1 MMSLKDITDE
11 KEFIIELAKR
21 IIPVK
26 SISPASGGQGES
38 ERADLLVSIL
48 KELGYEDSVRYDVE
62 DKAGFK
68 RSSIIE
74 KVGNFDRT
82 LWLVSHIDT
91 VPDGDPNL
99 WTRAPFQATVEGN
112 RIYGRGTSD
121 DGQAVFLS
129 LLLLKRLDRSKL
141 KMNLGLAFVAD
152 EEVGSVYGI
161 QYLLDKN
168 IFKKDDLIIVPDAGS
183 MDGMELE
190 IAEKSIVWIKFTVN
204 GRQYHASMPSNA
216 ISAARDGM
224 EFMLSIDKMLH
235 SKYTSKD
242 DTFNFPYSTFEPTK
256 HEKNVDNINT
266 IPGKEVFYMDCRIL
280 PSYDVDSVVDDI
292 SREISE
298 FERTHKS
305 KIKMEFVQREQAPV
319 PTSKDSEVVTRLV
332 KALSSRGGE
341 PKVVG
346 IGGGTCAAFFR
357 RLGYEAVVWST
368 TVPDVAHQVDEYVI
382 IDQILQDRE
391 TIEKMVYS
399 D

>member
-1 MMSLKDITDE
+1 MNLKDITDE

-38 ERADLLVSIL
+38 QRADLLVSIL

-62 DKAGFK
+62 DKMGFK
-68 RSSIIE
+68 RSSVIE

-99 WTRAPFQATVEGN
+99 WTRPPFQATVEGN

-129 LLLLKRLDRSKL
+129 LLLLKKLDKSKL

-224 EFMLSIDKMLH
+224 EFMLSVDKMLH
-235 SKYTSKD
+235 SKYTDKD

-280 PSYDVDSVVDDI
+280 PNYDVDSVVDDI

-319 PTSKDSEVVTRLV
+319 PTSRDSEVVTRLV

-357 RLGYEAVVWST
+357 RLGYDAVVWCT

-391 TIEKMVYS
+391 TIEKLVYS
-399 D
+399 E

>member
-1 MMSLKDITDE
+1 MNLKDITDE

-38 ERADLLVSIL
+38 QRADLLVSIL

-62 DKAGFK
+62 DKMGFK
-68 RSSIIE
+68 RSSVIE

-99 WTRAPFQATVEGN
+99 WTRPPFQATVEGN

-129 LLLLKRLDRSKL
+129 LLLLKKLDKSKL
-141 KMNLGLAFVAD
+141 KMNVGLAFVAD

-224 EFMLSIDKMLH
+224 EFMLSVDKMLH
-235 SKYTSKD
+235 SKYTDKD

-280 PSYDVDSVVDDI
+280 PNYDVDSVVDDI

-319 PTSKDSEVVTRLV
+319 PTSRDSEVVTRLV

-357 RLGYEAVVWST
+357 RLGYYAVVWST

-391 TIEKMVYS
+391 TIEKLVYS
-399 D
+399 E

>member
-1 MMSLKDITDE
+1 MNLKDITDE

-38 ERADLLVSIL
+38 QRADLLVSIL

-62 DKAGFK
+62 DKMGFK
-68 RSSIIE
+68 RSSVIE
-74 KVGNFDRT
+74 KVGNLDRT

-99 WTRAPFQATVEGN
+99 WTRPPFQATVEGN

-129 LLLLKRLDRSKL
+129 LLLLKKLDKSKL

-224 EFMLSIDKMLH
+224 EFMLSVDKMLH
-235 SKYTSKD
+235 SKYTDKD

-280 PSYDVDSVVDDI
+280 PNYDVDSVVDDI

-319 PTSKDSEVVTRLV
+319 PTSRDSEVVTRLV

-357 RLGYEAVVWST
+357 RLGYDAVVWST

-391 TIEKMVYS
+391 TIEKLVYS
-399 D
+399 E

>member
-1 MMSLKDITDE
+1 MNLKDITDE

-38 ERADLLVSIL
+38 QRADLLVSIL

-62 DKAGFK
+62 DKMGFK
-68 RSSIIE
+68 RSSVIE

-99 WTRAPFQATVEGN
+99 WTRPPFQATVEGN

-129 LLLLKRLDRSKL
+129 LLLLKKLDKSKL
-141 KMNLGLAFVAD
+141 KMNVGLAFVAD

-224 EFMLSIDKMLH
+224 EFMLSVDKMLH
-235 SKYTSKD
+235 SKYTDKD

-280 PSYDVDSVVDDI
+280 PNYDVDSVVDDI

-319 PTSKDSEVVTRLV
+319 PTSRDSEVVTRLV

-357 RLGYEAVVWST
+357 RLGYDAVVWST

-391 TIEKMVYS
+391 TIEKLVYS
-399 D
+399 E

>member
-1 MMSLKDITDE
+1 MNLNDITDE

-38 ERADLLVSIL
+38 QRADLLVSIM
-48 KELGYEDSVRYDVE
+48 KELGYEDSVRYDIE
-62 DKAGFK
+62 DKMGFK

-99 WTRAPFQATVEGN
+99 WTRPPFQATVEGN

-129 LLLLKRLDRSKL
+129 LLLLKRLDKSKL

-235 SKYTSKD
+235 SKYTDKD

-280 PSYDVDSVVDDI
+280 PNYDVDSVVDDI

-319 PTSKDSEVVTRLV
+319 PTSRDSEVVTRLV

-357 RLGYEAVVWST
+357 RLGYDAVVWST

-391 TIEKMVYS
+391 TIEKLVYS
-399 D
+399 E

>member
-1 MMSLKDITDE
+1 MSLKDITDE

-141 KMNLGLAFVAD
+141 KMNLGLAYVGD

-161 QYLLDKN
+161 QYFLDKN

-266 IPGKEVFYMDCRIL
+266 IPGKEIFYMDCRIL

>member
-1 MMSLKDITDE
+1 MNLKDITDE

-38 ERADLLVSIL
+38 QRADLLVSIL
-48 KELGYEDSVRYDVE
+48 KELGYENSVRYDVE
-62 DKAGFK
+62 DKMGFK
-68 RSSIIE
+68 RSSVIE

-99 WTRAPFQATVEGN
+99 WTRPPFQATVEGN

-129 LLLLKRLDRSKL
+129 LLLLKKLDKSKL

-224 EFMLSIDKMLH
+224 EFMLSVDKMLH
-235 SKYTSKD
+235 SKYTDKD

-280 PSYDVDSVVDDI
+280 PNYDVDSVVDDI

-319 PTSKDSEVVTRLV
+319 PTSRDSEVVTRLV

-357 RLGYEAVVWST
+357 RLGYDAVVWST

-391 TIEKMVYS
+391 TIEKLVYS
-399 D
+399 E

>member
-1 MMSLKDITDE
+1 MSLKDITDE

>member
-1 MMSLKDITDE
+1 MSLKDITDE

-305 KIKMEFVQREQAPV
+305 KIKMEFIQREQAPV

>member
-1 MMSLKDITDE
+1 MNLKDITDE

-38 ERADLLVSIL
+38 QRADLLVSIL

-62 DKAGFK
+62 DKMGFK
-68 RSSIIE
+68 RSSVIE

-99 WTRAPFQATVEGN
+99 WTRPPFQATVEGN

-129 LLLLKRLDRSKL
+129 LLLLKKLDKSKL

-224 EFMLSIDKMLH
+224 EFMLSVDKMLH
-235 SKYTSKD
+235 SKYTDKD

-280 PSYDVDSVVDDI
+280 PNYDVDSVVDDI

-319 PTSKDSEVVTRLV
+319 PTSRDSEVVTRLV
-332 KALSSRGGE
+332 KALTSRGGE

-357 RLGYEAVVWST
+357 RLGYDAVVWST

-391 TIEKMVYS
+391 TIEKLVYS
-399 D
+399 E

>member
-1 MMSLKDITDE
+1 MNLKDITDE

-38 ERADLLVSIL
+38 QRADLLVSIL

-62 DKAGFK
+62 DKMGFK
-68 RSSIIE
+68 RSSVIE

-99 WTRAPFQATVEGN
+99 WTRPPFQATVEGN

-129 LLLLKRLDRSKL
+129 LLLLKKLDKSKL

-224 EFMLSIDKMLH
+224 EFMLSVDKMLH
-235 SKYTSKD
+235 SKYTDKD

-280 PSYDVDSVVDDI
+280 PNYDVDSVVDDI

-319 PTSKDSEVVTRLV
+319 PTSRDSEVVTRLV

-357 RLGYEAVVWST
+357 RLGYDAVVWST

-391 TIEKMVYS
+391 TIEKLVYS
-399 D
+399 E

>member
-1 MMSLKDITDE
+1 MNLKDITDE

-38 ERADLLVSIL
+38 QRADLLVSIL

-62 DKAGFK
+62 DKMGFK
-68 RSSIIE
+68 RSSVIE

-99 WTRAPFQATVEGN
+99 WTRPPFQATVEGN

-129 LLLLKRLDRSKL
+129 LLLLKKLDKSKL
-141 KMNLGLAFVAD
+141 KMNVGLAFVAD

-224 EFMLSIDKMLH
+224 EFMLSVDKMLH
-235 SKYTSKD
+235 SKYTDKD

-280 PSYDVDSVVDDI
+280 PNYDVDSVVDDI

-319 PTSKDSEVVTRLV
+319 PTSRDSEVVTRLV

-357 RLGYEAVVWST
+357 RLGYDAVVWCT

-391 TIEKMVYS
+391 TIEKLVYS
-399 D
+399 E

>member
-1 MMSLKDITDE
+1 MNLNDITDE

-38 ERADLLVSIL
+38 QRADLLVSIM
-48 KELGYEDSVRYDVE
+48 KELGYEDSVRYDIE
-62 DKAGFK
+62 DKMGFK

-99 WTRAPFQATVEGN
+99 WTRPPFQATVEGN

-129 LLLLKRLDRSKL
+129 LLLLKRLDKSKL

-235 SKYTSKD
+235 SKYTDKD

-280 PSYDVDSVVDDI
+280 PNYDVDSVVDDI

-319 PTSKDSEVVTRLV
+319 PTSRDSEVVTRLV

-357 RLGYEAVVWST
+357 RLGYDAVVWCT

-391 TIEKMVYS
+391 TIEKLVYS
-399 D
+399 E

>member
-1 MMSLKDITDE
+1 M
-11 KEFIIELAKR
+11 
-21 IIPVK
+21 K